1 MQPCIDYG
9 SFLTYNPVR
18 MQVIRKLDL
27 IIRRTTAHV
36 PVSGDRKSGIPAEV
50 LTPDDDS

>member
-1 MQPCIDYG
+1 MNR
-9 SFLTYNPVR
+9 FLR
-18 MQVIRKLDL
+18 IILFACMESDL
-27 IIRRTTAHV
+27 IIGRTSAHV